1 MAVQATDRAT
11 ATVQVHHRVPRCLL
25 RLRDQA
31 DAHQDIT
38 PEALADWMDF
48 EAEALEHGVDP
59 DLSRDAL
66 AGLIEGSTVEM
77 PTEEH
82 RALHSG
88 AGHFREWGRRGGVT
102 TLSRYG
108 RPWFALLAGRRWK
121 KATAEDL
128 AGYLTATVSEG
139 GSA

>member
-1 MAVQATDRAT
+1 M
-11 ATVQVHHRVPRCLL
+11 L

-31 DAHQDIT
+31 DAHRDIS
-38 PEALADWMDF
+38 PEALADWMDH
-48 EAEALEHGVDP
+48 EAEALEHGVNLDIGRD
-59 DLSRDAL
+59 DLAEL
-66 AGLIEGSTVEM
+66 VEGSTVEM
-77 PTEEH
+77 ATEEH

-121 KATAEDL
+121 KATPEDL
-128 AGYLTATVSEG
+128 AGYLAATVSEG